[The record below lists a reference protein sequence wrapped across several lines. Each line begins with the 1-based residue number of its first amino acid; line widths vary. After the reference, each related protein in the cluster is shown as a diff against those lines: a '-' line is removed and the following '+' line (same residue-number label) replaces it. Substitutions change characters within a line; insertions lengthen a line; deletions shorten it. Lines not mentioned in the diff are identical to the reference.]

1 MLNQINHTS
10 KAILFLLPPYNTKSE
25 KISYDTNLSCK
36 KSNLTLIKIIKAK
49 NYYDYKAFVTLIYTV
64 IKHPDKPIIVII
76 DEDILNTVENTIM
89 WAVLGT
95 LITTKLIIVATY
107 ERDQSNIK
115 LIELTKDE
123 NRFLEFSAYCFK
135 TYYYINWEKKIKKI
149 KANAR
154 KNNNS
159 IIRAKELKLSE

>member
-95 LITTKLIIVATY
+95 LITAKLIIVATY

-123 NRFLEFSAYCFK
+123 NKPRLFVVFKNVFFSSKFLVFLCNK
-135 TYYYINWEKKIKKI
+135 KKIEEIGNKMPEIQTTKE
-149 KANAR
+149 
-154 KNNNS
+154 KNV
-159 IIRAKELKLSE
+159 